1 MLGLAQM
8 SQWRQDALFDPTNP
22 HQKQVVQYAQIP
34 GGYGSWYY
42 SQVPPTG
49 GALMGP
55 SNVAL
60 MGPGGVNLMGNGLG
74 IYQIRETS
82 KPAGALAGIGDE
94 WNKLPSMAQAA
105 LVLAAGTVAGYFGW
119 KKYGSAISKKVKI
132 PGLSGSRRRR

>member
-42 SQVPPTG
+42 TQVPPTG
-49 GALMGP
+49 G
-55 SNVAL
+55 AL

-74 IYQIRETS
+74 IYQIRPVS
-82 KPAGALAGIGDE
+82 PAAGALAGIGDE
-94 WNKLPSMAQAA
+94 WNKLPSTAQAA
-105 LVLAAGTVAGYFGW
+105 LVLAVGTVAGYFGW
-119 KKYGSAISKKVKI
+119 KRFGGAISKRVKI